1 MQIKHDETTMKK
13 TFKMTHP
20 KLKVP
25 RLVEAIKYEVKKY
38 IKRERGKKLPNNAD
52 FWDFDCRFGA
62 DEESSEVIH
71 LSAINKCIS
80 EAEEKELESF
90 YLEILARPAY
100 RSKKPREISVDDQS
114 NRNNDQTTF

>member
-1 MQIKHDETTMKK
+1 MKK

-38 IKRERGKKLPNNAD
+38 IKRERGKILPNNAD

-62 DEESSEVIH
+62 DEETSEVIH

-100 RSKKPREISVDDQS
+100 RNKKPREDVTVFQ
-114 NRNNDQTTF
+114 NDKNKNQTTF